1 MTRYG
6 SIETYDVERDLI
18 SRCLDLFGEWAWH
31 EVAFVGSV
39 LPPGARVLDI
49 GAFLGTFSLGLSV
62 SCDVGYLCAVEA
74 NPSTVTLLEKN
85 IRENVRN
92 AAVVVEAI
100 VAAPGTEPRPG
111 RAPPDNQGATSFR
124 IDGVDEIETDRP
136 ARAVTLAD
144 LRNEYGPFDLVKIDA
159 EGMEI
164 EILASD
170 SENLARGETALWLEC
185 NETPSSLNLAQCLL
199 SWGLD
204 VFYFAFP
211 AHNTANYRGNAE
223 ALLPSAYEAGLL
235 AAPRVRP
242 HLNATLAAHGC
253 ILQQIAK
260 VDDLKYALWR
270 TPRWGMAEWS
280 DATPATVIALTVH
293 ALLGEEFENY
303 LAPAWRRGEPLWSQL
318 AKANAAVADRTTE
331 LVNLRDSLSRVGQ
344 ITRSAEAAL
353 IDIGK
358 TCGSGQT
365 VSRENAESLVA
376 AEAIVTHQ
384 FDDLTKARDR
394 RSETEATL
402 ANTEPRVPTPAVA
415 LPAIEASVD
424 SLQLAL
430 EHAQAAAAATDAQ
443 QSEVIEQERQQ
454 RSELQTK
461 LEAANAILSAS
472 QAELASERTWR
483 SNLAEALQATE
494 VALSSQREAFLK
506 AREQCQLS
514 EADLRRAEVAIAQ
527 HLDDLERERSRRLEL
542 EGLLIARDDEIAQA
556 RTFGDRCRAALADA
570 SALSLERLGQITA
583 LRQQIGAIRAAG
595 DAPASDLSEESSATV
610 APIAF
615 TGEPT

>member
-1 MTRYG
+1 
-6 SIETYDVERDLI
+6 
-18 SRCLDLFGEWAWH
+18 
-31 EVAFVGSV
+31 
-39 LPPGARVLDI
+39 
-49 GAFLGTFSLGLSV
+49 
-62 SCDVGYLCAVEA
+62 
-74 NPSTVTLLEKN
+74 
-85 IRENVRN
+85 
-92 AAVVVEAI
+92 
-100 VAAPGTEPRPG
+100 
-111 RAPPDNQGATSFR
+111 
-124 IDGVDEIETDRP
+124 
-136 ARAVTLAD
+136 
-144 LRNEYGPFDLVKIDA
+144 
-159 EGMEI
+159 
-164 EILASD
+164 
-170 SENLARGETALWLEC
+170 
-185 NETPSSLNLAQCLL
+185 
-199 SWGLD
+199 

-211 AHNTANYRGNAE
+211 AHNTENYRGNAE

-242 HLNATLAAHGC
+242 HLNATLAARGC

-331 LVNLRDSLSRVGQ
+331 LVILRDSLSRVGE

-358 TCGSGQT
+358 TCGAGQT
-365 VSRENAESLVA
+365 ESRENAESLVA

-384 FDDLTKARDR
+384 FDELTKARDR
-394 RSETEATL
+394 RSETAATL

-415 LPAIEASVD
+415 LRAIEASVG

-443 QSEVIEQERQQ
+443 QREVIEQERQQ

-472 QAELASERTWR
+472 QDELASERTWR

-494 VALSSQREAFLK
+494 VALLSQREAFLN

-542 EGLLIARDDEIAQA
+542 EALLIARDDEIAQA

-595 DAPASDLSEESSATV
+595 DAPASDLSGESSATV